1 MTQPA
6 RTAFDSM
13 APFSRTTQGTAL
25 RSSGRHASASMAL
38 APGSLPAARYN
49 RPMNAT
55 AIAHPN
61 IALVKYWGKR
71 DRALNLPAVPSVSVT
86 LAPFETR
93 TTVTWGSQEDAF
105 RINGET
111 ALGDAARRV
120 SAFLDLVDPDRPPVA
135 IESTNNFPTAAGLAS
150 SSSAFAALAVAAAAA
165 AGQDRSLAELS
176 ILARQGSGS
185 ASRSLWGGFVT
196 WSLGQSP
203 DGRDSHGH
211 PIADQS
217 HWDLRVL
224 VALVSEE
231 KKAVSSRAGMNR
243 TQETS
248 PLFDGWVQSGPSDVH
263 SAQEAI
269 LNRDLDQLGTVMEHS
284 TMKMVATM
292 LSAQPAVIYM
302 KPATVAVL
310 HAVRE
315 LRHAGIPAWST
326 MDAGPNV
333 KVLTTPDA
341 APTVEAALRE
351 HVSTVH
357 ALAVGGPARLL

>member
-1 MTQPA
+1 
-6 RTAFDSM
+6 
-13 APFSRTTQGTAL
+13 
-25 RSSGRHASASMAL
+25 MAL
-38 APGSLPAARYN
+38 IPGSLPAARYI
-49 RPMNAT
+49 RPMDAT

-71 DRALNLPAVPSVSVT
+71 NRPLNLPAVPSVSVT

-93 TTVTWGSQEDAF
+93 TTVTWGSQADAF

-120 SAFLDLVDPDRPPVA
+120 GAFLDLVDPNRPPVA

-150 SSSAFAALAVAAAAA
+150 SSSAFAALALAAATA
-165 AGQDRSLAELS
+165 AGHDRSLADLS

-211 PIADQS
+211 PIADQT

-224 VALVSEE
+224 VALVSDA
-231 KKAVSSRAGMNR
+231 KKAISSRAGMNR

-248 PLFDGWVQSGPSDVH
+248 PLFDGWVQSGPSDVRE
-263 SAQEAI
+263 AEKAI
-269 LNRDLDQLGTVMEHS
+269 LNRDLERLGTVMEHS

-292 LSAQPAVIYM
+292 FSAQPAVMYM

-310 HAVRE
+310 HAVQD
-315 LRHAGIPAWST
+315 LRRRGVPAWST

-341 APTVEAALRE
+341 APAVEAALRE

-357 ALAVGGPARLL
+357 SLTVGGPARVV